1 MSLHRKFF
9 GFALGVGLLFAGATY
24 AGAQPLDSHAEKQE
38 QIARD
43 EIRRG
48 EMMEQQGRRLENRGE
63 WRRGEALAHRGENL
77 ERHGK
82 QRLASAEQHEHAYGY
97 R

>member
-1 MSLHRKFF
+1 MNLHRKFF
-9 GFALGVGLLFAGATY
+9 GVALAAGLLFAGATY
-24 AGAQPLDSHAEKQE
+24 AAAEPRDRHAERQE

-48 EMMEQQGRRLENRGE
+48 ELMEQEGRRLERNGE
-63 WRRGEALAHRGENL
+63 WRRGQALERRGENL
-77 ERHGK
+77 ERHG
-82 QRLASAEQHEHAYGY
+82 RRMLVSAERHEHVYGY

>member
-1 MSLHRKFF
+1 MSLHRKLF
-9 GFALGVGLLFAGATY
+9 GIAVGAGLLFAGATY
-24 AGAQPLDSHAEKQE
+24 AGAEPFDSHAERQE

-48 EMMEQQGRRLENRGE
+48 ELMEQEGHRLERMGE
-63 WRRGEALAHRGENL
+63 WRRGEALERRGESL
-77 ERHGK
+77 ERHG
-82 QRLASAEQHEHAYGY
+82 RHMLFSAERHEHY

>member
-1 MSLHRKFF
+1 MSLHGKFF
-9 GFALGVGLLFAGATY
+9 GFALGTGLLFAGATY
-24 AGAQPLDSHAEKQE
+24 AGAQPLDRHAERQE

-43 EIRRG
+43 DIRRG
-48 EMMEQQGRRLENRGE
+48 ELMEQQGRRLESRGE
-63 WRRGEALAHRGENL
+63 WRRGEALERRGENL

-82 QRLASAEQHEHAYGY
+82 QLLAAAERHEHVYGY

>member
-9 GFALGVGLLFAGATY
+9 GFALGAGLLFAGATY
-24 AGAQPLDSHAEKQE
+24 ARAQPLDRHEERQE

-48 EMMEQQGRRLENRGE
+48 ELMEQQGRRLESRGE
-63 WRRGEALAHRGENL
+63 WRRGEALEQRGQNL

-82 QRLASAEQHEHAYGY
+82 QLLVVAERHEHVYGY

>member
-1 MSLHRKFF
+1 MSLYKKVF
-9 GFALGVGLLFAGATY
+9 GFALGAGLLFAGATY
-24 AGAQPLDSHAEKQE
+24 AGAQPMDRHAERQE

-48 EMMEQQGRRLENRGE
+48 ELMEQQGRRLESRGD
-63 WRRGEALAHRGENL
+63 WRRGEVLEHRGENL

-82 QRLASAEQHEHAYGY
+82 QLLAEADRHEHVYGY